1 VRFGL
6 GCLAVAPL
14 AGQEVPRAGLVI
26 TQSVR
31 LRPGT
36 YRLPA
41 PGSRDSSV
49 IVVRGDGVTVDARG
63 VTLLGAGDSDPDE
76 YAGVAIRIDGGHGVR
91 IVGARIH
98 GYRFGVIARGT
109 RGLVLDGLDVSRTWK
124 PRLFSLPEHESLV
137 DWLSFHHN
145 EHDEWLR
152 YGAGIYLED
161 VDSGD
166 VKNVTGEQ
174 GMNGLM
180 LVRSDHLRI
189 WDDDFSFNSGLGIGL
204 YRSSEN
210 DIQHN
215 RLDYDIRGY
224 SHKFYH
230 RGQDSAGLLLF
241 EQSSRNIIAYNS
253 VTHGGDGLF
262 LWAGQST
269 MDSGTGGCND
279 NLIYGNNFS
288 YAAANGI
295 EVTFS
300 RNTIVGNHVD
310 GNDYGVWGGYSYGTR
325 IIGNDIQGNRSG
337 IAIEHGQDNEIAHN
351 YFFED
356 STAISLW
363 ADSVAPSDWGYP
375 KYRDIRSRR
384 YTVTDNLFSA
394 ARVAVRLSATE
405 AARIESNYWSQVDS
419 TLVARDTAGIALSAN
434 AVAATSQSFSPVAA
448 LDQMRPAPLGGAAVP
463 LTDLALRGRDA
474 VIIDEWGP
482 YDWLIPKLWPVDKD
496 PTHLVILGPTG
507 NWHLLS
513 DRGVATVSRDAGR
526 VGDTVMVRPRG
537 DSQGDWTLTFEL
549 TTSPHTEFAYDHFE
563 PAVAWDARFFVWS
576 DSTDPRS
583 KPEAFQTLLHSAPI
597 LSRRE
602 PRLDYEWYAPAI
614 KALPLERWALD
625 ATGAVDLGPGTYSI
639 RTISDDAVRV
649 WVDGRIVID
658 DWTPHESA
666 VDHAVITGGHHTLE
680 VQYYQVDGWTELRL
694 DIVRGVE
701 TSIGSP
707 GPH

>member
-1 VRFGL
+1 MRFGL
-6 GCLAVAPL
+6 GLVAVAPL

-26 TQSVR
+26 TKSVR

-41 PGSRDSSV
+41 LGSRDSSA

-63 VTLLGAGDSDPDE
+63 VTLLGAPDSADPDR
-76 YAGVAIRIDGGHGVR
+76 YAGVAIRVEGGHSVR
-91 IVGARIH
+91 ILGATIH
-98 GYRFGVIARGT
+98 GYRFGVMARGT

-210 DIQHN
+210 NIQHN

-279 NLIYGNNFS
+279 NLIYGNDFS

-300 RNTIVGNHVD
+300 RNTIAANTIQ
-310 GNDYGVWGGYSYGTR
+310 GNDYGIWGGYSYDTR
-325 IIGNDIQGNRSG
+325 IVGNTFRDNRTG
-337 IAIEHGQDNEIAHN
+337 VAIEHGQDNLVGWNAF
-351 YFFED
+351 YGD
-356 STAISLW
+356 TTALRFW
-363 ADSVAPSDWGYP
+363 ADTIAPSDWGYP
-375 KYRDIRSRR
+375 KRRDTRSRDIRVLSNVFVDPGVLFHVANTDSMLIDGNRTAWR
-384 YTVTDNLFSA
+384 DSIVQVFRDTVQVRWGDNTPLDHHA
-394 ARVAVRLSATE
+394 AA
-405 AARIESNYWSQVDS
+405 VDS
-419 TLVARDTAGIALSAN
+419 VPSDYAVLAPRPLAN
-434 AVAATSQSFSPVAA
+434 AVVPSTPLSRRDRAAIV
-448 LDQMRPAPLGGAAVP
+448 VN
-463 LTDLALRGRDA
+463 
-474 VIIDEWGP
+474 EWGP
-482 YDWLIPKLWPVDKD
+482 YDYR
-496 PTHLVILGPTG
+496 T
-507 NWHLLS
+507 
-513 DRGVATVSRDAGR
+513 
-526 VGDTVMVRPRG
+526 PRARFVHPPFAPPL
-537 DSQGDWTLTFEL
+537 DW
-549 TTSPHTEFAYDHFE
+549 D
-563 PAVAWDARFFVWS
+563 VKFFVWS

-583 KPEAFQTLLHSAPI
+583 KPEAFQALLHSAPI
-597 LSRRE
+597 LSRQE
-602 PRLDYEWYAPAI
+602 PRLDYEWYGPAI

-625 ATGAVDLGPGTYSI
+625 AKGAVDLGPGTYSI

-649 WVDGRIVID
+649 WVDGRSAID
-658 DWTPHESA
+658 DWTAHESV

-680 VQYYQVDGWTELRL
+680 VQYYQVDGWTELRFE
-694 DIVRGVE
+694 IVRGVE
-701 TSIGSP
+701 TSTGSP